1 MRQDKVIAIL
11 KGNGGAKRAARKAQ
25 VELTVWADGTGW
37 VLQSNGKELES
48 GEGPVENGV
57 KRAEERA
64 KAIRALG
71 KTCNVITY

>member
-25 VELTVWADGTGW
+25 VELTVWSDGTGW
-37 VLQSNGKELES
+37 VVQANCKEIEA
-48 GEGPVENGV
+48 GEGPIELGA

-64 KAIRALG
+64 KAVRALG
-71 KTCNVITY
+71 FTCTVTVY